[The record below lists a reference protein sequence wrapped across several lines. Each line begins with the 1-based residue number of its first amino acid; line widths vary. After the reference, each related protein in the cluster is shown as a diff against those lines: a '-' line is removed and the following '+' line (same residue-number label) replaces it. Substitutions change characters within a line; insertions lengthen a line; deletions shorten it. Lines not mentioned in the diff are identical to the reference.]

1 MIASPMLATGTF
13 SVSKNASPD
22 SCNRWAPALMPPLN
36 PPWDWAISTCARA
49 LAMLAA
55 ATRSSVLALNA
66 WRTSSL
72 RR

>member
-1 MIASPMLATGTF
+1 MMASPILATGTF
-13 SVSKNASPD
+13 SGSKKASPD
-22 SCNRWAPALMPPLN
+22 SCKRWAPALMPPLK
-36 PPWDWAISTCARA
+36 PPCDSATSTWARA

-66 WRTSSL
+66 WRTSWL